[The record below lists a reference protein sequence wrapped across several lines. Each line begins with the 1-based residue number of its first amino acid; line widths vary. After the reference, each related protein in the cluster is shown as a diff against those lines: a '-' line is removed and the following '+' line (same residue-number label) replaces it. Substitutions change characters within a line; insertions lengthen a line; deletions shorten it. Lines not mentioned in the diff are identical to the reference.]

1 MANKAT
7 DQAAAGT
14 GGRSGETLGGEAVKA
29 EAAPPGGPLTPG
41 QRWTVARKREVVLRL
56 LRGEPLEA
64 LSRELG
70 VAPYRL
76 ARWREKALLGLEGA
90 LKAREGDATQ
100 AALDAAM
107 QRIGELTMEN
117 ELLWQ
122 RVRTPGPLAKRRSCA

>member
-1 MANKAT
+1 MTDKPKDAT
-7 DQAAAGT
+7 AARAGT
-14 GGRSGETLGGEAVKA
+14 GSTSAPASEPPKA
-29 EAAPPGGPLTPG
+29 ERPEVGPLAPG

-56 LRGEPLEA
+56 LRGESLEA

-70 VAPYRL
+70 VEPYRL

-122 RVRTPGPLAKRRSCA
+122 RVRKPGPLAKRRS